1 MKIKKIVKYILFVYS
16 GNITPIMDKEDKEVC
31 NINQF
36 SRHQTINAFTTN
48 NIRGA

>member
-31 NINQF
+31 NIKPIFETSNYKCVYY
-36 SRHQTINAFTTN
+36 
-48 NIRGA
+48 